1 MFEKHCLNCDPV
13 KLPSWSENCPAREIV
28 QRKIVPQQ
36 IPLDLGYGKA
46 RDRVGDNLT
55 GSNFPCTV
63 LNARKHFQNFHSFMV
78 NVLIWQ
84 FHNSNCSYSLI
95 TVIFYKSNCKHLYLQ
110 MRLWKATFSKELLF
124 RSTYSLNFL
133 SNYCSFW
140 EQLLLR
146 RSIWNIKFL

>member
-1 MFEKHCLNCDPV
+1 MFEKHCLNRDR
-13 KLPSWSENCPAREIV
+13 KLPNRRLPPNKPSRFG
-28 QRKIVPQQ
+28 
-36 IPLDLGYGKA
+36 LGFGQSYG
-46 RDRVGDNLT
+46 G
-55 GSNFPCTV
+55 NFPCIV
-63 LNARKHFQNFHSFMV
+63 LNVRKHLQSFNSFMV